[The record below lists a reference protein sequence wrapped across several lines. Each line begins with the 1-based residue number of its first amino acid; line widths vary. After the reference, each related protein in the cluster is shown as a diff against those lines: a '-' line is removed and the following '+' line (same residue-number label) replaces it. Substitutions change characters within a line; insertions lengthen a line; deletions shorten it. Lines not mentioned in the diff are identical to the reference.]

1 MILIQIRNGT
11 PSEIKLQKVIVI
23 FFASRKQR
31 EKVLIFSLLRDSASF
46 GNFEFL
52 PSVGASRGILTVWKS
67 HLFHGHLVFSNDF
80 CLPVD
85 FTSKHNDSTCVL
97 TNIYAKCTPPGKQIL
112 LQWLKNIQMPS
123 EVNWLLEGDFNLIR
137 KPENKNRPGGDI
149 TEILHFNEALSA
161 LG

>member
-1 MILIQIRNGT
+1 M
-11 PSEIKLQKVIVI
+11 
-23 FFASRKQR
+23 
-31 EKVLIFSLLRDSASF
+31 
-46 GNFEFL
+46 
-52 PSVGASRGILTVWKS
+52 
-67 HLFHGHLVFSNDF
+67 FSNDF

-149 TEILHFNEALSA
+149 TEIPHFNEALSA